1 MNRYALSANGAN
13 SANCANDVLILV
25 ILFLL
30 LKTQSYIPLVTLSVK
45 DDQKV
50 SKLLSKIFERL
61 VYWNKYKTKIRIK
74 IQQMCITIFLNQTL

>member
-1 MNRYALSANGAN
+1 MNHYALSANDAN

-50 SKLLSKIFERL
+50 SKLLRKIFERL
-61 VYWNKYKTKIRIK
+61 VYWNEYKTKIRKK
-74 IQQMCITIFLNQTL
+74 IQQMCINIFLNQTL